1 MHPNPKDALAPP
13 SAPGANRMRGAERLV
28 ALASGPEPWSVVRQ
42 VHTQGSQYLETHVAP
57 FGPYP
62 MHAHAAPGIALLVR
76 GALEVTYASGHR
88 VSGDASERAGALV
101 LPVGTPHRGRAGA
114 DGARVLMLALE
125 LNRVASMEPAAS
137 AVLAQ
142 PSWWRAPRLASL
154 GRGIARELAVADDA
168 AALALEGLTLELLSA
183 LVRRGRESAHPG
195 PPPAWLRRVRE
206 ALDDRYH
213 ERSLRIGDLAEVAGV
228 DPAHLARAF
237 RAHYGTTA
245 GTYLREIRVRR
256 ATDALARSSAALSQI
271 ALDSGFADQS
281 HFTRVF
287 SAIYG
292 LTPARWRAL
301 RKK

>member
-1 MHPNPKDALAPP
+1 
-13 SAPGANRMRGAERLV
+13 
-28 ALASGPEPWSVVRQ
+28 VRQ
-42 VHTQGSQYLETHVAP
+42 VHAQGGQYLETCVAP

-76 GALEVTYASGHR
+76 GALDVTFASGHR
-88 VSGDASERAGALV
+88 VAGDARERAGALV

-114 DGARVLMLALE
+114 DGARVLILALE
-125 LNRVASMEPAAS
+125 LDRVASMEPSAS

-142 PSWWRAPRLASL
+142 PAWWRAPRLATL

-183 LVRRGRESAHPG
+183 LVRRGQESARPG

-213 ERSLRIGDLAEVAGV
+213 ERALRIGDLAKVAGV
-228 DPAHLARAF
+228 DPAYLARVF

-245 GTYLREIRVRR
+245 GAYLREIRVRR
-256 ATDALARSSAALSQI
+256 AADALARSSAALSQI
-271 ALDSGFADQS
+271 ALDNGFSDQS

-287 SAIYG
+287 SATYG
-292 LTPARWRAL
+292 LAPRRWRAL
-301 RKK
+301 HNK